1 MEGDTFYNIFMKK
14 ILIIC
19 HTFSSGGGAEKV
31 LSSFLQIL
39 NKSYKIDIIERLEGS
54 IHMSNMLPSNV
65 TKLKSMSYSNERLK
79 ELHFSVRLGEI
90 WRLLLSILIILY
102 PRFVYKFFIKS
113 KYDYEISFNYL
124 YSSALIANSPNT
136 NSYKIMWIH
145 GSIDDLVYLK
155 YSGVKRLKFYTLYYM
170 QKQAFKKAD
179 KIIAIS
185 KNTFNS
191 ILELYPYFTKKTEII
206 YNGYNI
212 MKFWVK
218 SAAFKVPASSL
229 GRIRL
234 ISIGRLDENK
244 NIELQID
251 SLIYMLDN
259 NLLDVELYI
268 IGTGPLESYLKKIS
282 SKYLNQNIFFLGY
295 VDNPYPYLKSADI
308 FLLTSKSEGFPTVV
322 VEALA
327 LGIPVVC
334 TKVGGVE
341 ELLYD
346 AINGYVVNSDIYS
359 ISSSVLRLANKRC
372 QNEVVKKTV
381 QSYTLENWYNHI
393 SKILNEN
400 ERI

>member
-1 MEGDTFYNIFMKK
+1 
-14 ILIIC
+14 
-19 HTFSSGGGAEKV
+19 
-31 LSSFLQIL
+31 
-39 NKSYKIDIIERLEGS
+39 
-54 IHMSNMLPSNV
+54 
-65 TKLKSMSYSNERLK
+65 
-79 ELHFSVRLGEI
+79 
-90 WRLLLSILIILY
+90 
-102 PRFVYKFFIKS
+102 
-113 KYDYEISFNYL
+113 
-124 YSSALIANSPNT
+124 
-136 NSYKIMWIH
+136 MWIH

-372 QNEVVKKTV
+372 QNDVVKKTV

>member
-1 MEGDTFYNIFMKK
+1 
-14 ILIIC
+14 
-19 HTFSSGGGAEKV
+19 
-31 LSSFLQIL
+31 
-39 NKSYKIDIIERLEGS
+39 
-54 IHMSNMLPSNV
+54 
-65 TKLKSMSYSNERLK
+65 
-79 ELHFSVRLGEI
+79 
-90 WRLLLSILIILY
+90 
-102 PRFVYKFFIKS
+102 
-113 KYDYEISFNYL
+113 
-124 YSSALIANSPNT
+124 
-136 NSYKIMWIH
+136 
-145 GSIDDLVYLK
+145 
-155 YSGVKRLKFYTLYYM
+155 
-170 QKQAFKKAD
+170 
-179 KIIAIS
+179 
-185 KNTFNS
+185 
-191 ILELYPYFTKKTEII
+191 
-206 YNGYNI
+206 
-212 MKFWVK
+212 
-218 SAAFKVPASSL
+218 
-229 GRIRL
+229 
-234 ISIGRLDENK
+234 
-244 NIELQID
+244 
-251 SLIYMLDN
+251 MLDN

-372 QNEVVKKTV
+372 QNDVVKKTV